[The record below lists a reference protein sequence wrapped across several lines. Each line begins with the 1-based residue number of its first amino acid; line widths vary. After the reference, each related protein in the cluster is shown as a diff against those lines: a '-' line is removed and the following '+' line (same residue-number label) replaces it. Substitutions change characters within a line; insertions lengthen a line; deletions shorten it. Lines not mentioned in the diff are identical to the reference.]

1 MSSLAASRDRPQRG
15 TSPGLRFLGY
25 ALLAL
30 GLMYL
35 DQRGGVLERV
45 RYGLEAAA
53 YPLRI
58 ALQSPAAA
66 WRWTREIFES
76 RAALQDENRKLREAL
91 RAQQLLSMR
100 RESLERENAELRGLR
115 VKLPPV
121 AERWLPAQVI
131 ARDSDGQRQRIV
143 VDRGGRNGVFK
154 GQAVVAGDGI
164 IGQSLRV
171 GPWSTEVILLSDPEH
186 GIPVQVARNG
196 LRTLAVGAGAAD
208 ALTLPY
214 LPMQSDI
221 KVGDQ
226 LVSSGLGGVFPAG
239 YPVAEVVEVRRDG
252 NSPLA
257 QVQARAKGG
266 IDRDRIVGFVWFDP
280 SHPAKPVDPAAAEG
294 GDPKATPMATA
305 APTVAP
311 TAAPTVA
318 PTVAPTA
325 APTAATART
334 AP

>member
-1 MSSLAASRDRPQRG
+1 
-15 TSPGLRFLGY
+15 
-25 ALLAL
+25 
-30 GLMYL
+30 
-35 DQRGGVLERV
+35 
-45 RYGLEAAA
+45 
-53 YPLRI
+53 LRI

-66 WRWTREIFES
+66 WRWTQGIFEA
-76 RAALQDENRKLREAL
+76 RAALQDENRRLREAL

-115 VKLPPV
+115 VKLPSV

-131 ARDSDGQRQRIV
+131 AHDSDGQRQRVV
-143 VDRGGRNGVFK
+143 VDRGARNGVFK
-154 GQAVVAGDGI
+154 GQAVVAGDGL

-196 LRTLAVGAGAAD
+196 LRTLAIGGGAAD

-257 QVQARAKGG
+257 QVRARARAG

-294 GDPKATPMATA
+294 GDAKATPL
-305 APTVAP
+305 P
-311 TAAPTVA
+311 TAAGTSP
-318 PTVAPTA
+318 
-325 APTAATART
+325 
-334 AP
+334 

>member
-1 MSSLAASRDRPQRG
+1 LSSLAASRDRPQRG

-76 RAALQDENRKLREAL
+76 RAALQDENLKLREAL
-91 RAQQLLSMR
+91 RAQQLLAMR

-115 VKLPPV
+115 VKLPAV

-131 ARDSDGQRQRIV
+131 AHDSDGQRQRIV
-143 VDRGGRNGVFK
+143 VDRGARNGVFK
-154 GQAVVAGDGI
+154 GQAVVAGEGI
-164 IGQSLRV
+164 IGQTLRV
-171 GPWSTEVILLSDPEH
+171 GPWSTEIILLSDPEH

-196 LRTLAVGAGAAD
+196 LRTLAIGAGTPD

-214 LPMQSDI
+214 LPLQADI
-221 KVGDQ
+221 KAGDL

-239 YPVAEVVEVRRDG
+239 FPVAEVLEVRRDG
-252 NSPLA
+252 GLPLA
-257 QVQARAKGG
+257 QVRARARAG
-266 IDRDRIVGFVWFDP
+266 IDRDRIVGLIWFDAD
-280 SHPAKPVDPAAAEG
+280 HPAKPVDPAAAEG
-294 GDPKATPMATA
+294 GDRTA
-305 APTVAP
+305 APTPIAP
-311 TAAPTVA
+311 TAQVTP
-318 PTVAPTA
+318 
-325 APTAATART
+325 
-334 AP
+334 